1 MTTYFSEIQYAP
13 VLQNSLEQ
21 APRALG
27 SSGRIWCTGLT
38 LTNTAQSGQ
47 TPNPKGCLRLRPLS
61 FRGKESPSCFI
72 DIQLEKK
79 VLRQLIQELER
90 VEAGLL

>member
-1 MTTYFSEIQYAP
+1 MTPYFSEIQYAP
-13 VLQNSLEQ
+13 VLQNSLEP

-38 LTNTAQSGQ
+38 LTNTAHSSE
-47 TPNPKGCLRLRPLS
+47 TPNPKGCLRLRPLN

-72 DIQLEKK
+72 DIQLEKQ

-90 VEAGLL
+90 VEAGLP